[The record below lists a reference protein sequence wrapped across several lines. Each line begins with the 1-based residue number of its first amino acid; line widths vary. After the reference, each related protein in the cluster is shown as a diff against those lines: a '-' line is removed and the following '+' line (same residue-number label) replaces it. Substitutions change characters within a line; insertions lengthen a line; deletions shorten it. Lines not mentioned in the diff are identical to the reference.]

1 METAAKEIEI
11 EGDGEWM
18 LFDGRSSSE
27 NGNQIIIR
35 RGNPI
40 RYVALV
46 YETTPEFGQFTPTA
60 RLLLAAPAL
69 LAACKM
75 VVATGVYN
83 EKTNGVW
90 AVDGPTVLA
99 VLAALD
105 KAEKGE

>member
-1 METAAKEIEI
+1 MATAAKEIEI

-60 RLLLAAPAL
+60 RLLLAAPEL
-69 LAACKM
+69 LAACK
-75 VVATGVYN
+75 
-83 EKTNGVW
+83 
-90 AVDGPTVLA
+90 A
-99 VLAALD
+99 VLAGVDMAAIEQVRAAVA
-105 KAEKGE
+105 KAEKAVESDKQKGAQA

>member
-1 METAAKEIEI
+1 MIPIAQT
-11 EGDGEWM
+11 
-18 LFDGRSSSE
+18 GRYDLASW
-27 NGNQIIIR
+27 
-35 RGNPI
+35 
-40 RYVALV
+40 AD
-46 YETTPEFGQFTPTA
+46 A
-60 RLLLAAPAL
+60 RLIAAAPAL